1 MKLITSL
8 LPLGIAIAVVGGAT
22 WFLLT
27 RGWALGPWLLALLLF
42 AHGWVHL
49 VFLFPQPEPAAATAG
64 GLAYPFDMDRSWLIG
79 GLGLDGGLVRTAG
92 MILMAVVFV
101 LSVLAALATVGI
113 LVPAAWWAPLVVASA
128 IGSMFLLTLF
138 FSPLFLLGYA
148 IDLAL
153 LWLVFA
159 SVWSPGTSPVT

>member
-1 MKLITSL
+1 MRVVTSL
-8 LPLGIAIAVVGGAT
+8 LPLAVAVAAVAGVT

-49 VFLFPQPEPAAATAG
+49 VFLFPQPEAATATAG
-64 GLAYPFDMDRSWLIG
+64 ALAYPFDMDRSWLIG
-79 GLGLDGGLVRTAG
+79 RANVDPGLVRVAG
-92 MILMAVVFV
+92 IGLMVSVFV
-101 LSVLAALATVGI
+101 LSLLAALATTE
-113 LVPAAWWAPLVVASA
+113 LVVPDGWWRPLVVASA
-128 IGSMFLLTLF
+128 LGSMLLLTLF

-153 LWLVFA
+153 LWLVIGG
-159 SVWSPGTSPVT
+159 VWSPAGT